1 MKEFALIFALVIT
14 SFRMYCQNL
23 NCPEEYLKIDS
34 TVTQEMYQLVDGT
47 WITKSQLDS
56 IFQRAWDNSF
66 GKMTEEENELL
77 FGGSTIFLGV
87 QPGKLEDE

>member
-1 MKEFALIFALVIT
+1 MKEFALIFTLVIT

-34 TVTQEMYQLVDGT
+34 TVTH
-47 WITKSQLDS
+47 
-56 IFQRAWDNSF
+56 F

>member
-1 MKEFALIFALVIT
+1 
-14 SFRMYCQNL
+14 MYCQNL
-23 NCPEEYLKIDS
+23 NCSEEYLKIDS
-34 TVTQEMYQLVDGT
+34 TVTQEMYQLVDGI